1 MYPNSSRIS
10 LLIHKLIIICII
22 IPRDGASSLHPEVAQ
37 PSPKLTPHIAET
49 AMFAG
54 KQIKKTCIG

>member
-1 MYPNSSRIS
+1 
-10 LLIHKLIIICII
+10 LIHKLIIICII